1 MGAQTYE
8 CIDCKNKFTKP
19 FFQGSRICRA
29 CIGVRERKRL
39 QETVTEWQT
48 KYRELEEKFNTL
60 QEFVT
65 ANVGVLPPSQV
76 ERPPPVAGPLQG
88 SPPASQEDGVRPSQV
103 EGPHSETGPLQGSPP
118 ASQEDGVQPSQVEG
132 PPPVAGPLQGS
143 PPASQEDGVRPSQV
157 ERPPP
162 VTGPLQGSPP
172 ASQEDGTRP
181 SPVVRPHSET
191 GPLQGSSPASQEDSF
206 QRVRNG
212 AKPKRPAPK
221 LQTPTTFNRFQVLG
235 ETMEDEFETRLV
247 GDSMVRG
254 QLVEFCGRSSNSRRK
269 RFCYPGAKLDD
280 ITAACDDV
288 TKDADRNTLLIVHA
302 GTNDVQST
310 RSEELLEKYRRM
322 IRRFKSK
329 VDASNVIISGILPR
343 VGAEQSFYNKAFST
357 NNRLKTLCSQ
367 ENVQFVNF
375 WDNFYRD
382 TFLYQTDGVHLNSV
396 GAARFGRL
404 LCNQVTLHKSKN
416 VTQATPTAP
425 P

>member
-118 ASQEDGVQPSQVEG
+118 ASQEDGV
-132 PPPVAGPLQGS
+132 
-143 PPASQEDGVRPSQV
+143 RPSQV

-191 GPLQGSSPASQEDSF
+191 GPLQGSSPEFTDYFRFPFPFPASQEDSF

-212 AKPKRPAPK
+212 AKPKRQAPK
-221 LQTPTTFNRFQVLG
+221 FQTPTTFNRFQVLG

-288 TKDADRNTLLIVHA
+288 TKDANRNTLLIVHA

>member
-1 MGAQTYE
+1 MGAPTYE

-48 KYRELEEKFNTL
+48 KYQELEKKFNSL

-65 ANVGVLPPSQV
+65 ANVGVLPPPPPPPPPPLPP
-76 ERPPPVAGPLQG
+76 PPPVTGPLQGPLQG
-88 SPPASQEDGVRPSQV
+88 SPPASQEDGMRPSTV
-103 EGPHSETGPLQGSPP
+103 E
-118 ASQEDGVQPSQVEG
+118 
-132 PPPVAGPLQGS
+132 
-143 PPASQEDGVRPSQV
+143 
-157 ERPPP
+157 
-162 VTGPLQGSPP
+162 
-172 ASQEDGTRP
+172 
-181 SPVVRPHSET
+181 RPHSET
-191 GPLQGSSPASQEDSF
+191 GPLQGSSPASQEDDF

-322 IRRFKSK
+322 IHRFKSK

-343 VGAEQSFYNKAFST
+343 VGAEQSFYDKAFST

-375 WDNFYRD
+375 WDNFYHD
-382 TFLYQTDGVHLNSV
+382 TYLYQTDGVHLNSV

-404 LCNQVTLHKSKN
+404 LCNQVSVHKTKN
-416 VTQATPTAP
+416 VTRATPTAP